1 MYQTLN
7 DLEMNIQENQEKQ
20 ENSRKWKKRLKWSL
34 TFLWIFIVLIWI
46 RGWLTKAWI
55 IPNRL
60 GIELLCP
67 WKGEYTKEPDG
78 NWECPNWYELIYWEC
93 HEEWWPHRW
102 GSESAWTIWCLNCE
116 YYDAADECSKY
127 YKMPKVEWYTKE
139 NYEVWVN
146 LHYPENENPDKNQ
159 KEWYGFWWDIYFSRS
174 EDLSRKPYYDEW
186 LDDEFDWYQEALKE
200 YERHQN
206 SCRSYTQ
213 VDKPIIYLYP
223 TIETEIN
230 VKLWT
235 PENLS
240 HTYPKYNSE
249 KWRNVV
255 AQPNGD
261 LEDIDTWRKLYA
273 LYREWKSSNETNFDE
288 WFVVAWKDII
298 PFLEEKLAILWL
310 NEREAEEFI
319 IYRLPQM
326 EDNAYNLIRFETKAE
341 QDENMPLN
349 ITPKPDIVIRIMMD
363 WKAIDEPIDIP
374 EQELVA
380 TERTW
385 FTVVERWWSPR
396 N

>member
-1 MYQTLN
+1 MYQTLD
-7 DLEMNIQENQEKQ
+7 DLEMNIQENQDKQ

-78 NWECPNWYELIYWEC
+78 NGECPNWYELIYWKC

-223 TIETEIN
+223 TTETQVN

-235 PENLS
+235 PQNLL

-249 KWRNVV
+249 KWRNVT

-261 LEDIDTWRKLYA
+261 LEDINTWRKLYA
-273 LYREWKSSNETNFDE
+273 LYREWKSDNETNFDE

-310 NEREAEEFI
+310 NERESEEFI
-319 IYRLPQM
+319 VYRLPQM
-326 EDNAYNLIRFETKAE
+326 EDNKYNLIRFETKAQ

-349 ITPKPDIVIRIMMD
+349 ITPTPDTVIRVMMD

-374 EQELVA
+374 EQQLF
-380 TERTW
+380 TSERTG
-385 FTVVERWWSPR
+385 FTVVEWWGSPR